1 MSEVLPIVSATGSRA
16 PSFSVHAAEV
26 LAELSAEIEQLGAE
40 LCTSTEIVSTHMS
53 TLQGIDLIAQ
63 KLAALANMLA
73 ADCPTTALEQVR
85 LEALRK
91 RFFTHQC

>member
-1 MSEVLPIVSATGSRA
+1 MA
-16 PSFSVHAAEV
+16 
-26 LAELSAEIEQLGAE
+26 
-40 LCTSTEIVSTHMS
+40 

-85 LEALRK
+85 LEALRH
-91 RFFTHQC
+91 RFFAHQI